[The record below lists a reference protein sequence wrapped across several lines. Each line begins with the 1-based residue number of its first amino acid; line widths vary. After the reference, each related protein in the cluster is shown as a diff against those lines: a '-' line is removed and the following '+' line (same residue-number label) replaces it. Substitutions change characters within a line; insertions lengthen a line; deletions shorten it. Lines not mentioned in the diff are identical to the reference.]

1 MKSFLVVLPF
11 IVGGASAFVARN
23 SNSNSNSIS
32 STSSCMP
39 TTPTISNT
47 ILSAADPSANP
58 DDELEE
64 EPAPVKVYPTINGWT
79 ADPSKFCAGLPGAVA
94 PLGNFDP
101 LGFTTELPLQ
111 EIKRYREAEVTHGRV
126 AMLATVGYLVAEPFH
141 PFFNGLIT
149 GPANTHLGQVREV
162 APFFFAWLGGSIA
175 TAEFFLAKIGWEFP
189 LDAMNKNK
197 ELKETENYEGK
208 TYLTK
213 LNDNYYPGD
222 LKFDPLKLKPTNA
235 ADFAT
240 MQTKELQN
248 GRLAMI
254 AAMGMIVQE
263 QVTHHTLF

>member
-11 IVGGASAFVARN
+11 IAGGTSAFVA
-23 SNSNSNSIS
+23 NSNSNSII
-32 STSSCMP
+32 STGSCIIP
-39 TTPTISNT
+39 STTTYT

-64 EPAPVKVYPTINGWT
+64 ELEPVKVYPTINGWT
-79 ADPSKFCAGLPGAVA
+79 ADPTKFCAGLPGAVA

-101 LGFTTELPLQ
+101 LGFTTDLPLQ

-141 PFFNGLIT
+141 PLFNGLIT
-149 GPANTHLGQVREV
+149 GPANTHLGQVRDV

-175 TAEFFLAKIGWEFP
+175 TAEFFRAKIGWEFP

-197 ELKETENYEGK
+197 ELKETENFEGK

-213 LNDNYYPGD
+213 LNDRYYPGYVYTNILLCIRSHQSFLASD
-222 LKFDPLKLKPTNA
+222 HQHDTEYLKLIVDSLFFFFFLFVPTI
-235 ADFAT
+235 
-240 MQTKELQN
+240 LC
-248 GRLAMI
+248 
-254 AAMGMIVQE
+254 
-263 QVTHHTLF
+263 

>member
-1 MKSFLVVLPF
+1 MKSFLVLPF
-11 IVGGASAFVARN
+11 IVGGASAFVAR
-23 SNSNSNSIS
+23 SS
-32 STSSCMP
+32 STTCSSC
-39 TTPTISNT
+39 TTSTTTTT
-47 ILSAADPSANP
+47 ILSAADPSSEIA
-58 DDELEE
+58 ESEE
-64 EPAPVKVYPTINGWT
+64 EKKIVVYPTINGWT
-79 ADPSKFCAGLPGAVA
+79 ADPTKFCAGLPGAVA

-101 LGFTTELPLQ
+101 LGFSKNLPLQ

-126 AMLATVGYLVAEPFH
+126 AMLATLGYLVAEPFH

-175 TAEFFLAKIGWEFP
+175 TAEFFRAKIGWEFP
-189 LDAMNKNK
+189 LDAMTKNK
-197 ELKETENYEGK
+197 ELKESTDTNFEGK

-213 LNDNYYPGD
+213 LNDRYYPGD
-222 LKFDPLKLKPTNA
+222 LKFDPLNLKPTNA
-235 ADFAT
+235 DEFAT

-254 AAMGMIVQE
+254 ASMGMIVQE